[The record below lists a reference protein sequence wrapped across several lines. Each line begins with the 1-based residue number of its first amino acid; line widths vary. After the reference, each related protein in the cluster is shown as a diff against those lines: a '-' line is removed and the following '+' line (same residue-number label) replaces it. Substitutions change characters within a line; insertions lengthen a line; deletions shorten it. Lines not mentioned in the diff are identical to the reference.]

1 MLLFSEERKI
11 LCFIEVK
18 HEGQLFC
25 ENVEVLGNRRGVFF
39 FFFLA
44 SKILFLSTQ

>member
-25 ENVEVLGNRRGVFF
+25 ENVEVLGEVCLFVYLFVF
-39 FFFLA
+39 A
-44 SKILFLSTQ
+44 Q

>member
-39 FFFLA
+39 FFFFWPV
-44 SKILFLSTQ
+44 KYYF

>member
-11 LCFIEVK
+11 VCFIEVK

-25 ENVEVLGNRRGVFF
+25 ENVEVLGNRRVGFF
-39 FFFLA
+39 FFP